1 MKRKTFS
8 KILGWGLTT
17 GLVFASV
24 AAVFA
29 VPAAAG
35 EMEWTLTNTP
45 SQEDFEIFPDS
56 DVID

>member
-1 MKRKTFS
+1 MKMKRFKGV
-8 KILGWGLTT
+8 LGIGLTA
-17 GLVFASV
+17 GLLFASL

-45 SQEDFEIFPDS
+45 SWEDMVVLPA
-56 DVID
+56 